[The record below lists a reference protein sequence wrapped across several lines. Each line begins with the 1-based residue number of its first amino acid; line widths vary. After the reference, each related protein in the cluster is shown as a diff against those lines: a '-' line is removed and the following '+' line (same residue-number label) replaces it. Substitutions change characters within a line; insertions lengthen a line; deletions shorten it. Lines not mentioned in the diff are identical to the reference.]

1 MSRSRSTKKQ
11 MLSMFVLAL
20 GLALFGSPGAA
31 IAASYA
37 VAPAW
42 MPMTMLVVSLD
53 ESNHLQVVDQNT
65 MPAAGGG
72 AYPAFPVRLA
82 INTDAM
88 GRPDLA
94 ATSFA
99 QYDPT
104 APWSVLQDK
113 AFSRQLGWW
122 AGSGTAPA
130 DLEAAVEAAYGADA
144 SIWIESLSQAAG
156 LETYLAIGKFGVNA
170 DNTTNVD
177 PAAGG
182 YSGIFGTGGS
192 AARWR
197 WDYQMDHNA
206 TAVPLASLVPDQ
218 LYSATYKVY
227 IGDAGGSELAAATGA
242 STVETWTWQAPTV
255 IPEPSTSL
263 LVAAGLGVIGLARRT
278 SPKQ

>member
-1 MSRSRSTKKQ
+1 MSRSRTTRKQ
-11 MLSMFVLAL
+11 TLSILVSAL
-20 GLALFGSPGAA
+20 GLAMLGAPGSA
-31 IAASYA
+31 IANSYA
-37 VAPAW
+37 VAPVW

-53 ESNHLQVVDQNT
+53 DASHLQVVDQNT

-99 QYDPT
+99 QYDPA
-104 APWSVLQDK
+104 APWSVLQGK

-122 AGSGTAPA
+122 AGSGTGPA
-130 DLEAAVEAAYGADA
+130 DLKAAVEAAYGTNA
-144 SIWIESLSQAAG
+144 SIWIESLSQSPS

-177 PAAGG
+177 PAADG

-197 WDYQMDHNA
+197 WDYQMDHNT

-227 IGDAGGSELAAATGA
+227 IGDAAGSELAAATGA
-242 STVETWTWQAPTV
+242 STLETWTWQAPTV

-263 LVAAGLGVIGLARRT
+263 LIAVGLGVIGLARRT
-278 SPKQ
+278 PPKR